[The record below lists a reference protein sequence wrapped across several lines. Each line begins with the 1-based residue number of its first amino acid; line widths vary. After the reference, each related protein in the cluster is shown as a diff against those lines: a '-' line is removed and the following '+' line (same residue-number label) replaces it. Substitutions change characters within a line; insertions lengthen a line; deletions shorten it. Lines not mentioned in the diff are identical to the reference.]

1 MDKVV
6 EEVERK
12 KERALE
18 VTPTWAVAVVV
29 FVILAI
35 SIALEYIL
43 HLIGHWLHSK
53 HKKALGEALEKIK
66 AELMILGFISLLLTV
81 GQGPISDIC
90 IPSKV
95 ARTWHPCKRNKADDY
110 YYDPCLKKGK
120 VQLVSPYGIHQLH
133 IFIFVL
139 AVVHVLYCLLTL
151 ILGRLKMK
159 KWKAW
164 EDETKTIEYQYH
176 HDPERFRFARETTF
190 GRRHLRFWSNST
202 ALLWIGCFFRQFFTS
217 VPKVDYLTLR
227 HGFINTH
234 LPPETQQR
242 FDFHKY
248 ISRSLEE
255 DFKVIVGI
263 SPIVWFFAVLLLLTN
278 THEWKAY
285 LWLPFI
291 PLIIILIIGTK
302 LQVIITKMG
311 RRTHEM
317 ADVVKGTP
325 MVHPGDDLFWFG
337 RPRLILLLI
346 NFVLFQNAF
355 QLAFFLWSWNKF
367 GLNNCFNDRTE
378 NTIIRLTMAV
388 VIEFLSSYV
397 TLPLY
402 ALVTQM
408 GSRMKPTIFSED
420 VAKALKT
427 WHHTAKKNIK
437 HGHSAS
443 NSPFSSRPGTPLHGS
458 TSPMHLLHRYAENS
472 LDSLSNSPR
481 GSHFENE
488 GWANESPHRREQKY
502 EDAENFRRDEVHDL
516 EEGEIQEPSS
526 SAPQLPSGPRPVRT
540 QHEVDISDFSFGQNR
555 MHIGF
560 HVFVKLKTGKGKENR
575 VCMHVIQTLEKD
587 SENERHRARECE
599 KEIKHDRVIN
609 PRHCV
614 VSEACSSKELT
625 QLIT

>member
-1 MDKVV
+1 MGVLASYSSIDMDEGGDQGYV
-6 EEVERK
+6 RL
-12 KERALE
+12 KERSLE
-18 VTPTWAVAVVV
+18 VTPSWAVAVVV

-43 HLIGHWLHSK
+43 HLLGHWLHHK
-53 HKKALGEALEKIK
+53 HKKALSEALEKIK

-90 IPSKV
+90 IPSRV
-95 ARTWHPCKRNKADDY
+95 ARTWHPCNRKTSDDD

-120 VQLVSPYGIHQLH
+120 VQMVSNYGIHQLH

-159 KWKAW
+159 KWRAW
-164 EDETKTIEYQYH
+164 EEETKTVEYQYH

-190 GRRHLRFWSNST
+190 GRRHLRVWSNST
-202 ALLWIGCFFRQFFTS
+202 VLLWIGCFFRQFLRS

-234 LPPETQQR
+234 LPAESQQR
-242 FDFHKY
+242 FDFQKY

-255 DFKVIVGI
+255 DFKVVVGI
-263 SPIVWFFAVLLLLTN
+263 SPTVWFFAVLLLLTN
-278 THEWKAY
+278 THDWYAY

-291 PLIIILIIGTK
+291 PLVMILLIGTK

-325 MVHPGDDLFWFG
+325 MVQPGDDLFWFG
-337 RPRLILLLI
+337 RPKLVLLLI

-355 QLAFFLWSWNKF
+355 QLAFFLWSWYTF
-367 GLNNCFNDRTE
+367 GFRSCFHHRVED
-378 NTIIRLTMAV
+378 IVIRISMAV
-388 VIEFLSSYV
+388 VIQFLCSYV

-437 HGHSAS
+437 HGHSPS

-458 TSPMHLLHRYAENS
+458 TSPMHLLHRYPDNS
-472 LDSLSNSPR
+472 LDSLSNSPK
-481 GSHFENE
+481 GSHFEHE
-488 GWANESPHRREQKY
+488 GWANESPQRHDQRY
-502 EDAENFRRDEVHDL
+502 EDAENIRKDEIRDI
-516 EEGEIQEPSS
+516 EEGEIQESTSS
-526 SAPQLPSGPRPVRT
+526 TQLPIGPRPVRG
-540 QHEVDISDFSFGQNR
+540 QHEVDISDFSFGR
-555 MHIGF
+555 
-560 HVFVKLKTGKGKENR
+560 
-575 VCMHVIQTLEKD
+575 EK
-587 SENERHRARECE
+587 
-599 KEIKHDRVIN
+599 
-609 PRHCV
+609 
-614 VSEACSSKELT
+614 
-625 QLIT
+625 

>member
-1 MDKVV
+1 MDKGLGD
-6 EEVERK
+6 ERQ

-43 HLIGHWLHSK
+43 HLIGHWLHNR

-95 ARTWHPCKRNKADDY
+95 ARTWHPCKSDKADDY

-120 VQLVSPYGIHQLH
+120 VQMVSPYGIHQLH

-151 ILGRLKMK
+151 ILGRLKMR
-159 KWKAW
+159 KWKSW

-190 GRRHLRFWSNST
+190 GRRHLSFWSNST
-202 ALLWIGCFFRQFFTS
+202 VLLWIGCFFRQFFTS

-227 HGFINTH
+227 HGFINVNYSTKRPFDSTH
-234 LPPETQQR
+234 LPPESQQR

-248 ISRSLEE
+248 ITRSLEE
-255 DFKVIVGI
+255 DFKVVVGI
-263 SPIVWFFAVLLLLTN
+263 SPILWLFAVLLLLTN
-278 THEWKAY
+278 THDWNSY

-291 PLIIILIIGTK
+291 PLVIILLVGTK

-325 MVHPGDDLFWFG
+325 MVQPGDDLFWFG
-337 RPRLILLLI
+337 RPKLILLLI

-367 GLNNCFNDRTE
+367 GINNCFHSRTE
-378 NTIIRLTMAV
+378 DIVIRLTMAV
-388 VIEFLSSYV
+388 VIEFLTSYV

-408 GSRMKPTIFSED
+408 GTRMKPTIFSED
-420 VAKALKT
+420 VAKALKI

-458 TSPMHLLHRYAENS
+458 TSPMHLLHRYPDNS
-472 LDSLSNSPR
+472 LDSFSNSPR
-481 GSHFENE
+481 GSPFEHE
-488 GWANESPHRREQKY
+488 DWANESPHVH
-502 EDAENFRRDEVHDL
+502 EDVETFRRDQVHDI
-516 EEGEIQEPSS
+516 EEGEIQEPSPIS
-526 SAPQLPSGPRPVRT
+526 TQLPSEPTRPVRT
-540 QHEVDISDFSFGQNR
+540 QNEVDISDFSFGPN
-555 MHIGF
+555 
-560 HVFVKLKTGKGKENR
+560 
-575 VCMHVIQTLEKD
+575 
-587 SENERHRARECE
+587 
-599 KEIKHDRVIN
+599 
-609 PRHCV
+609 
-614 VSEACSSKELT
+614 
-625 QLIT
+625 